1 MLDLPLITYVG
12 KVESI
17 VSGYLRAERLVEGGR
32 EFVSVKPPVLMTVVK
47 EIAVPRLPTL
57 RGILRAKEAVV
68 NLWGP
73 DDISAEPDL
82 IGLKGSPTRVV
93 RVHHPKVTR
102 KGEQIIV
109 KDQSNLDQAVER
121 IMDFMKLRNI
131 L

>member
-1 MLDLPLITYVG
+1 M
-12 KVESI
+12 
-17 VSGYLRAERLVEGGR
+17 
-32 EFVSVKPPVLMTVVK
+32 
-47 EIAVPRLPTL
+47 
-57 RGILRAKEAVV
+57 